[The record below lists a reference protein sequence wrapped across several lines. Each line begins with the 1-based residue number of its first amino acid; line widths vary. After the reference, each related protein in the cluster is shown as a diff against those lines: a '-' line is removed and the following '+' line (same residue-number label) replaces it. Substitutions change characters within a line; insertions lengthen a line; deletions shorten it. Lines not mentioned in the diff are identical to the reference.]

1 MQIRYFTQYHLM
13 VFEIK
18 NEKLNDIIIKF
29 KYIYI
34 LGVIKMLKSPLISI
48 VTVVLNDP
56 VGLEKTIQSVINQE
70 YQNKEYIIIDGGSRE
85 DTLKVI
91 KKYEKYIDYWISEK
105 DQGIYDAMNK
115 GIYLSKGE
123 WISFMNAGDIFVD
136 NYVLTNIFQNVDLN
150 GIDIIYGNT
159 LVKDNIT
166 SYIEKSYENPSTI
179 LKKMIACHQ
188 SIFVQKKV
196 YEKFKFDTTYKI
208 AADYDFF
215 LKCYL
220 NDCKFKHI
228 DIYVSEYDLDGF
240 SNNNRIKTSKEYLR
254 IVFRNNCNIK
264 IKLYHLL
271 KFFESVIKESSK
283 SVLRFFLTKEKYELL
298 VYKIRLNRQKRLEAD
313 K

>member
-166 SYIEKSYENPSTI
+166 SYIKRSYENPSTI

-220 NDCKFKHI
+220 NNCKFKHI
-228 DIYVSEYDLDGF
+228 DIYVAEYDLDGF
-240 SNNNRIKTSKEYLR
+240 SNNNRIKNSKEYLR

>member
-1 MQIRYFTQYHLM
+1 M

-166 SYIEKSYENPSTI
+166 SYIKRSYENPSTI

-220 NDCKFKHI
+220 NNCKFKHI
-228 DIYVSEYDLDGF
+228 DIYVAEYDLDGF
-240 SNNNRIKTSKEYLR
+240 SNNNRIKNSKEYLR